1 MLASGWSVF
10 RGLDPFGLAA
20 VIVATIA
27 AAIVAGGMIYA
38 ACWMY
43 KIYLIHRER
52 VKMIER
58 GMDPGPFVED
68 AEEYRMVQEA
78 REGEGGPARERAP
91 RPDRRRPLR
100 RRPERRFDPS
110 RRGRAGS
117 RYTGAGVA
125 GRIAEWPP
133 IMMGGRLFGQSDRKW
148 KGT

>member
-78 REGEGGPARERAP
+78 REGEGGG
-91 RPDRRRPLR
+91 
-100 RRPERRFDPS
+100 
-110 RRGRAGS
+110 RRGRGRRGRTAAGRS
-117 RYTGAGVA
+117 GAGPNA
-125 GRIAEWPP
+125 GLTRRVGGGPEAAIPGPGLRVESRSGPP
-133 IMMGGRLFGQSDRKW
+133 S
-148 KGT
+148 